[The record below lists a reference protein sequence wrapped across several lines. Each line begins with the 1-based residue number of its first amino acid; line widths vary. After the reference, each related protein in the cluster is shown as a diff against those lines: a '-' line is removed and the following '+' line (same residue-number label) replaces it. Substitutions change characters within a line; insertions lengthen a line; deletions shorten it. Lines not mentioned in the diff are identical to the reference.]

1 MNKNTIT
8 VDSVS
13 NLWKAI
19 MPRGAKI
26 AAFTALLLIGTA
38 ALSGTTQAADVLQKA
53 VPVSEITQA
62 LKKDGGVVFP
72 IGQPNTTYQRYFT
85 GKSYVQSLSNGGVP
99 MFNVTFSR
107 GAHTYWH
114 IHHKTCQILVA
125 ESGRGYYQIWGE
137 PVKELRPGDVVTI
150 PEGVKHWHGAAPNS
164 MFQHIAIMEPVKDAS
179 TEWLEA
185 VDADSYN
192 ALK

>member
-1 MNKNTIT
+1 
-8 VDSVS
+8 
-13 NLWKAI
+13 
-19 MPRGAKI
+19 
-26 AAFTALLLIGTA
+26 
-38 ALSGTTQAADVLQKA
+38 
-53 VPVSEITQA
+53 
-62 LKKDGGVVFP
+62 
-72 IGQPNTTYQRYFT
+72 
-85 GKSYVQSLSNGGVP
+85 

>member
-19 MPRGAKI
+19 MPRSAKI

-38 ALSGTTQAADVLQKA
+38 ALSGTTQAADALQKA

-72 IGQPNTTYQRYFT
+72 IGQPNTTYERYFT

-114 IHHKTCQILVA
+114 IHHKTCQILVS

-137 PVKELRPGDVVTI
+137 PVKELHPGDVVTI

-164 MFQHIAIMEPVKDAS
+164 MFQHIVIMEPVKDAS